1 MRRRLARE
9 IAVQALYQMEMNDVA
24 AEDAVAM
31 IAEEALG
38 EDSELGAEERVLR
51 QAVPRALELIRGVD
65 GARAAID
72 RMLQQ
77 YLTGWQMDRLSR
89 VDRQILRLA
98 AYEIVWLDDVP
109 PKAAVNE
116 AIELAK
122 RFGTEESGKF
132 VNGVLGRVLDEL
144 TELKQNRP
152 I

>member
-1 MRRRLARE
+1 MKRRLARE
-9 IAVQALYQMEMNDVA
+9 IAVQALYQIEMNDTDA
-24 AEDAVAM
+24 ADAVAM
-31 IAEEALG
+31 IAEEAAR
-38 EDSELGAEERVLR
+38 EDSELDADPSALEA
-51 QAVPRALELIRGVD
+51 AVPRARELAEGVV
-65 GARAAID
+65 RLQPAID

-77 YLTGWQMDRLSR
+77 YLTGWQIDRLSR

-98 AYEIVWLDDVP
+98 AYEIVWRDDVP

-122 RFGTEESGKF
+122 RFGTEESGRF

-144 TELKQNRP
+144 QTLKQNRP

>member
-24 AEDAVAM
+24 AAEAVKM
-31 IAEEALG
+31 IAEEALA
-38 EDSELGAEERVLR
+38 EDSELGAEESVLR
-51 QAVPRALELIRGVD
+51 HAVPRALELAEGVS
-65 GARAAID
+65 GARADID
-72 RMLQQ
+72 GLLQRF
-77 YLTGWQMDRLSR
+77 LTGWQMDRLSR

-98 AYEIVWLDDVP
+98 AYEIVWRDDVP

-132 VNGVLGRVLDEL
+132 VNGVLGRILDEL
-144 TELKQNRP
+144 AELKQNRP

>member
-9 IAVQALYQMEMNDVA
+9 IAVQALYQMEMNNVA
-24 AEDAVAM
+24 AADAVAM
-31 IAEEALG
+31 IAEEASQD
-38 EDSELGAEERVLR
+38 DSELSAERSVLQ
-51 QAVPRALELIRGVD
+51 QAVPRALELAEGVA
-65 GARAAID
+65 GARAEID
-72 RMLQQ
+72 GMLQQ

-98 AYEIVWLDDVP
+98 AYEIVWRDDVP

-122 RFGTEESGKF
+122 HFGTEESGKF

-144 TELKQNRP
+144 AELKQNRP

>member
-24 AEDAVAM
+24 AADAVAM
-31 IAEEALG
+31 IAEEASQ
-38 EDSELGAEERVLR
+38 EDSELGADRPALR
-51 QAVPRALELIRGVD
+51 QSVPRALELVEGVT
-65 GARAAID
+65 GARNAID
-72 RMLQQ
+72 GMLQQ
-77 YLTGWQMDRLSR
+77 FLTGWQMDRLSR

-144 TELKQNRP
+144 ATLKQNRP

>member
-24 AEDAVAM
+24 VADAVAM
-31 IAEEALG
+31 IAEEASR
-38 EDSELGAEERVLR
+38 EDSELGAEESVLR
-51 QAVPRALELIRGVD
+51 HAVPRALELVEGVT
-65 GARAAID
+65 GSRSAID
-72 RMLQQ
+72 GMLQQ

-98 AYEIVWLDDVP
+98 AYEIVWRDDVP

-144 TELKQNRP
+144 EKLKQNRP